1 MGLKDECNLPLLIIL
16 QISVIKAS
24 SVIGVSFE
32 GVLMGRFGELCW
44 VNFSDGEN
52 TFLFDVKA
60 IGLHECLV
68 NVLLDKDVTKVV
80 HDVRLP
86 ADCLLNKHKI
96 SMLNVI
102 DTQVLFWFGLYKL
115 FTLWVCL

>member
-1 MGLKDECNLPLLIIL
+1 
-16 QISVIKAS
+16 
-24 SVIGVSFE
+24 VIGVSFE
-32 GVLMGRFGELCW
+32 GVLMGRSGELCW
-44 VNFSDGEN
+44 LNISDGEN

-68 NVLLDKDVTKVV
+68 NVLLDKDITKVV

-96 SMLNVI
+96 ALTNVV
-102 DTQVLFWFGLYKL
+102 DTQVFIILIYFETF
-115 FTLWVCL
+115 FTKKCVCQGF